1 MHKKIM
7 PVPQECYAFLKSM
20 GLSKEIVDSHMA
32 IIDKDSQQD
41 FIDHVHY
48 LMTAE
53 QNLLETFE
61 QYKPV
66 NKKYNNDTE

>member
-1 MHKKIM
+1 MKDII
-7 PVPQECYAFLKSM
+7 PVPEKCYDFLKSM
-20 GLSKEIVDSHMA
+20 GLSKEIVDCHMA

-66 NKKYNNDTE
+66 NKPHNDETE